1 MPPWL
6 ERLQLQTQNKLEI
19 SSAGDIGQKHFED
32 FGREKQNK
40 FETETTTHRDS
51 ITCWTTSLRRR
62 CKKEK

>member
-40 FETETTTHRDS
+40 FETEMTTHRDS